1 MNMCKET
8 CMATETKKVLIQV
21 AILPLVILF
30 SDDSIICET
39 LTMFDHSSVI
49 TYSSVYL
56 PTLKAV
62 RAFKVS

>member
-8 CMATETKKVLIQV
+8 CMATETKKGQTHV
-21 AILPLVILF
+21 AFLPLVILS
-30 SDDSIICET
+30 SDNSIIYET

-62 RAFKVS
+62 RTFKVS